1 MRKIYGIIIAIAL
14 IFGAFTPVKVLAK
27 TSDISVNAEYLIRDQ
42 DGIHSR
48 YVVLATN
55 ASGMDISVKA
65 DFFALDASGNPI
77 KVVHD
82 CAEAVRNGQTFILY
96 GQFKTESIADVA
108 SFDYSLN
115 VTKASNCRYD
125 AIGIDVQKD
134 EANTLNIVGTNFS
147 TSDVNLVNVRGIFF
161 KEGMPVAFE
170 AVCVGDS
177 GYALHSGSVGNQQLA
192 MVPVDYDDY
201 IITYT
206 VSSDS
211 PLIDL

>member
-14 IFGAFTPVKVLAK
+14 VFGAFTPVKVLAK

-65 DFFALDASGNPI
+65 DFFALDASGTPI

-82 CAEAVRNGQTFILY
+82 TAEAVKNGQTFILY
-96 GQFKTESIADVA
+96 GQFKNESIADVA
-108 SFDYSLN
+108 SFDYSIN
-115 VTKASNCRYD
+115 VTKTSSCRYD
-125 AIGIDVQKD
+125 AIGLDVQQD
-134 EANTLNIVGTNFS
+134 EANTLNIAGTNFS
-147 TSDVNLVNVRGIFF
+147 ASDVNLVNVRGVFF
-161 KEGMPVAFE
+161 KGGVPVAFE
-170 AVCVGDS
+170 TVCIGDS
-177 GYALHSGSVGNQQLA
+177 GYALHSGSSNNQQLA
-192 MVPVDYDDY
+192 LVPVDYDDY

-211 PLIDL
+211 PLTDL